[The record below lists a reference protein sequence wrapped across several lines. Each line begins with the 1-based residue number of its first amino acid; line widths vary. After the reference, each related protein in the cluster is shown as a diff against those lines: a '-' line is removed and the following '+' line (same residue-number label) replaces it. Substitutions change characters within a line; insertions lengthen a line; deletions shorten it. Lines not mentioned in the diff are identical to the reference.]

1 MTGFFLAFEGPEGS
15 GKSTQ
20 ARELAETLS
29 RSGYRVVRTREPGG
43 TPIGERV
50 RSIILDPESSTMSA
64 ETEALLYAA
73 SRAQLVGQ
81 VIRPALAEGAVVI
94 CDRFIDSSL
103 AYQSGGRGL
112 PFADV
117 AGIQCLA
124 TRGLRPDLRIL
135 LDLPVAMGLARRF
148 ADAPQI
154 NRLDTADEAF
164 HERVRTCYLDLAARD
179 PDGWVVIN
187 ADAPADEIAAR
198 IADLV
203 AARLRERAVILG
215 SSARSGGGE

>member
-20 ARELAETLS
+20 ARKLAETLD
-29 RSGYRVVRTREPGG
+29 RSGYRVVRIREPGG

-50 RSIILDPESSTMSA
+50 RAIILDPESSTMSA
-64 ETEALLYAA
+64 ETEVLLYAA

-81 VIRPALAEGAVVI
+81 VIRPALADGAIVI
-94 CDRFIDSSL
+94 CDRFLDSSL

-117 AGIQCLA
+117 EGIQRLA
-124 TRGLRPDLRIL
+124 TGGLRPDLRIL
-135 LDLPVAMGLARRF
+135 LDLPVNVGLARRF
-148 ADAPQI
+148 ADAPQV
-154 NRLDTADEAF
+154 NRLDTAGEAF

-179 PDGWVVIN
+179 PNGWVVIS
-187 ADAPADEIAAR
+187 ADAPADDIGAR

-203 AARLRERAVILG
+203 ADRLRVGGVTPGL
-215 SSARSGGGE
+215 SARSGGGE